1 MKIHSIVKTSL
12 LLAFI
17 IFFIL
22 CLQSVPIYA
31 EENLNETP
39 SEINLEKDLINTDDE
54 EQRNTKDFEEIKTKE
69 GLLSEE
75 DEENQKPKNF
85 EDLQETNNKIF
96 SVKKISGED
105 FDLSTINTIGKGND
119 GKYYGV
125 KTYGNTFDNTVYK
138 PFYEITEEQYDAISK
153 DCFMVFKRADGEAFE
168 VPHATLYED
177 ITTAQPN
184 NSKGELGKV
193 FVELQF
199 RHHLSYRL
207 GMFLNSDPTDGMDDV
222 VWSIDLKKDWVIE
235 NTPGFNA
242 PEGAKTD
249 SIYIDYNCIFNG
261 NNHKIYRKD
270 DSDLILYLGRGTY
283 PVPKPDFPKIT
294 MRDVTV
300 DGSSKY
306 MGIKVSPGTVLNLE
320 NVQVQSCATDNYNVG
335 AGITLEDDTTFTMD
349 EKSEILNCTSIR
361 RGGAIYVGDRVKAY
375 INGGKIFNNKANLG
389 GAICSLNEDSELN
402 IKNVIFENNQ
412 TINGSDNERGGAI
425 YSQSKLNIENT
436 TFTFNSSKENGGAI
450 YSTRPF
456 KLTGTCTFTKNAASG
471 NGGAIC
477 ISSKAKLT
485 TRDNCVFK
493 GNSAAG
499 YGGAVYSNLAPVT
512 VENSSFSEN
521 SAKFGGAVFTY
532 GDLELKNTDLNK
544 NTSTQSGGAIA
555 IYGSPT
561 VKLNGVNFNENT
573 SSQQG
578 GALYTGKD
586 VKSVE
591 VKESMFKNNEALWGG
606 ALSINCPVDIKEN
619 TVFEENSSKYYGGAI
634 YLLKGKLSVTNTSFD
649 KNSAQVGGGIV
660 ICSNNPEEVNVSY
673 SSFVENQSAYGAGIY
688 LEENSKLKVENS
700 TFSKNE
706 APSGGAICTKFA
718 GVDKE
723 KSFLNLINCNV
734 NENIAHEGGGIFTT
748 FTTDINNCTFRG
760 NKAEADPKENQT
772 NPRKT
777 GSGGAIYVA
786 GNKTVIKESN
796 FLENWAYG
804 SGGAIEINGVIRNE
818 DADGKPITAVKGDL
832 KVEISD
838 NTLFKNNIVDVG
850 QGGAIHTIPYQYVD
864 PIDLKNPNQEWK
876 KKAYQNLKI
885 AEDTNFEENRSKAG
899 YSNPPENFVE
909 FSNLGFTKNSFEKMT
924 VVPEILHKSLLNNY
938 DVNYRNI
945 PVYAI
950 YDGNGGMMEIAG
962 NKINKKE
969 DKYPIDLTDG
979 GNPTVEITI
988 TSSVPKREGYIF
1000 TGWLGEEGKIYKEGE
1015 KLIVGGNKIFIAQWQ
1030 EDKQNPD
1037 KPENPDKPQE
1047 PDKPQVPDKPE
1058 TPDKPNKE
1066 EKPNHNKDFSAKSII
1081 LEEIK
1086 LNKEDHYQYMIGY
1099 EDSTFEPEKDM
1110 TREEVAVMFSR
1121 LLVNKPVKGQVY
1133 NYNFTDIERDRWSIT
1148 AISYMNEL
1156 GIIKGYPDGTF
1167 KPTNSI
1173 SRAEF
1178 AAIATRFANLREEN
1192 KTFSDVDKDYWGYD
1206 MINRAATAGWIKG
1219 YPDGTFRPDRRIKR
1233 VEVISITNQM
1243 LNRFADENYVNN
1255 NKDKMILF
1263 TDVDR
1268 NHWGYYPIIE
1278 ATNGHEFERVDNSKN
1293 EVWREVN
1300 DKSFVYDK

>member
-1081 LEEIK
+1081 LEEI
-1086 LNKEDHYQYMIGY
+1086 
-1099 EDSTFEPEKDM
+1099 
-1110 TREEVAVMFSR
+1110 
-1121 LLVNKPVKGQVY
+1121 
-1133 NYNFTDIERDRWSIT
+1133 
-1148 AISYMNEL
+1148 
-1156 GIIKGYPDGTF
+1156 
-1167 KPTNSI
+1167 
-1173 SRAEF
+1173 
-1178 AAIATRFANLREEN
+1178 
-1192 KTFSDVDKDYWGYD
+1192 
-1206 MINRAATAGWIKG
+1206 
-1219 YPDGTFRPDRRIKR
+1219 
-1233 VEVISITNQM
+1233 
-1243 LNRFADENYVNN
+1243 
-1255 NKDKMILF
+1255 
-1263 TDVDR
+1263 
-1268 NHWGYYPIIE
+1268 
-1278 ATNGHEFERVDNSKN
+1278 
-1293 EVWREVN
+1293 
-1300 DKSFVYDK
+1300 